1 MQAGSMKQPRA
12 DRVEVWHRIISEQE
26 ASEQSVRAFCRQRG
40 FKEHSF
46 YMWRKRL
53 RKPSAMR
60 FALVETN
67 QALPA
72 MMEVVLAGGEKLR
85 IPCEASALRLV
96 LGILKEA
103 RA

>member
-1 MQAGSMKQPRA
+1 MKRQRA
-12 DRVEVWHRIISEQE
+12 DRVELWQRIISEQE
-26 ASEQSVRAFCRQRG
+26 ASGHSVRAFCHQHG
-40 FKEHSF
+40 YKEHSF

-60 FALVETN
+60 FALVETK
-67 QALPA
+67 QAPPV

>member
-1 MQAGSMKQPRA
+1 MKRQRA
-12 DRVEVWHRIISEQE
+12 DRVELWERVISEQE
-26 ASEQSVRAFCRQRG
+26 ASGQSVRAFCHQRG
-40 FKEHSF
+40 CKEHSF

-60 FALVETN
+60 FALVETT
-67 QALPA
+67 QAAPA

-85 IPCEASALRLV
+85 IPCEASVLRLV
-96 LGILKEA
+96 LGVLKEA

>member
-1 MQAGSMKQPRA
+1 MKRQRTE
-12 DRVEVWHRIISEQE
+12 RTELWQRIISDQE
-26 ASEQSVRAFCRQRG
+26 ASGQSVRAFCRQHG
-40 FKEHSF
+40 HKEHSF

-53 RKPSAMR
+53 RKPGAMR

-67 QALPA
+67 QAVRA

-96 LGILKEA
+96 LEVLKEA
-103 RA
+103 RT

>member
-1 MQAGSMKQPRA
+1 MKRQRP
-12 DRVEVWHRIISEQE
+12 DRVQLWQRIISEQE
-26 ASEQSVRAFCRQRG
+26 ASGQSVREFCRQRVL
-40 FKEHSF
+40 KEHSF

-53 RKPSAMR
+53 RKPRAMC

-72 MMEVVLAGGEKLR
+72 MMEVMLAGGEKLR

>member
-1 MQAGSMKQPRA
+1 
-12 DRVEVWHRIISEQE
+12 
-26 ASEQSVRAFCRQRG
+26 
-40 FKEHSF
+40 
-46 YMWRKRL
+46 MWRKRL
-53 RKPSAMR
+53 RKPSTMR

-67 QALPA
+67 QTQTLPSMIEVALD
-72 MMEVVLAGGEKLR
+72 GGDKLR

>member
-1 MQAGSMKQPRA
+1 MKGQRA
-12 DRVEVWHRIISEQE
+12 DRVGLWQRIIAEQE
-26 ASEQSVRAFCRQRG
+26 ASRQSVRAFCRQRG
-40 FKEHSF
+40 YKEHSF

-53 RKPSAMR
+53 RKPGEMR
-60 FALVETN
+60 FALIATN
-67 QALPA
+67 QAPPA

-85 IPCEASALRLV
+85 IPCEASAVRLV

>member
-1 MQAGSMKQPRA
+1 MKRQQA
-12 DRVEVWHRIISEQE
+12 DRIELWQGMISEQE
-26 ASEQSVRAFCRQRG
+26 SSGLSVRAFCRQRG
-40 FKEHSF
+40 CKEHSF

-53 RKPSAMR
+53 RKPKAMR

-72 MMEVVLAGGEKLR
+72 LIEVALASGDKLR
-85 IPCEASALRLV
+85 IPCEPAALRLV
-96 LGILKEA
+96 LAVLREA

>member
-1 MQAGSMKQPRA
+1 MKRERA
-12 DRVEVWHRIISEQE
+12 DRVEVWQRIISEQE
-26 ASEQSVRAFCRQRG
+26 ASGQSVRAFCRQRG
-40 FKEHSF
+40 CKEHSF

-67 QALPA
+67 QGPPA
-72 MMEVVLAGGEKLR
+72 MIEVALVGGDKLR

-96 LGILKEA
+96 LGVLREA
-103 RA
+103 RT